1 MIPSQEVVFRIP
13 TGSKPPIEAF
23 CGGQFGRKGVF
34 ASESTMS
41 KEIMNAEEVAEY
53 LGIAQSTA
61 YKWVEYRQI
70 PFTKIGTLLR
80 FPKWI
85 IDRWLS
91 EKAVRPER
99 SLFDEFERLNQ
110 RYHLEQ
116 FLKAKGLDVDRMTE
130 VQLVA
135 ELTKAIQEIK
145 AEGGQ
150 G

>member
-1 MIPSQEVVFRIP
+1 
-13 TGSKPPIEAF
+13 
-23 CGGQFGRKGVF
+23 
-34 ASESTMS
+34 MS

-91 EKAVRPER
+91 EKAVRPEQ
-99 SLFDEFERLNQ
+99 SLFDEFTKLHQ
-110 RYHLEQ
+110 RYHLEL

-130 VQLVA
+130 VQLLA
-135 ELTKAIQEIK
+135 EL
-145 AEGGQ
+145 
-150 G
+150 

>member
-1 MIPSQEVVFRIP
+1 
-13 TGSKPPIEAF
+13 
-23 CGGQFGRKGVF
+23 
-34 ASESTMS
+34 MS

-91 EKAVRPER
+91 EKAVRPAQ
-99 SLFDEFERLNQ
+99 SLFDEFSHLHQ
-110 RYHLEQ
+110 RYHLEL

-135 ELTKAIQEIK
+135 ELTKAIRELRAQD
-145 AEGGQ
+145 AGDQ

>member
-1 MIPSQEVVFRIP
+1 MP
-13 TGSKPPIEAF
+13 
-23 CGGQFGRKGVF
+23 
-34 ASESTMS
+34 
-41 KEIMNAEEVAEY
+41 KEIMNAGELAEY
-53 LGIAQSTA
+53 LGIATSTV
-61 YKWVEYRQI
+61 YKKVEYRQI
-70 PFTKIGTLLR
+70 PFTKIGSLLR

-99 SLFDEFERLNQ
+99 SLFDEFTKLHQ

-135 ELTKAIQEIK
+135 ELTKAIQELE
-145 AEGGQ
+145 AQ
-150 G
+150 DDQ

>member
-1 MIPSQEVVFRIP
+1 
-13 TGSKPPIEAF
+13 
-23 CGGQFGRKGVF
+23 
-34 ASESTMS
+34 MS

-91 EKAVRPER
+91 QKAVRPDQ
-99 SLFDEFERLNQ
+99 SLFEEFTQMHQ

-116 FLKAKGLDVDRMTE
+116 FLKSKGLDVDKMTE
-130 VQLVA
+130 VQLLA

-145 AEGGQ
+145 AQDAGGQ
-150 G
+150 S